1 MRRDPAKAF
10 VDELELDFLSA
21 GICLA
26 CLTFVAFP
34 LDLGD
39 EREARREA
47 RRIAPDL
54 WAEGLELAVLQALE
68 RAKADGVAGAAEAID
83 DVQRQAWRSPVV
95 QAIVWRYAEQMV
107 EDIRTRPI
115 SK

>member
-1 MRRDPAKAF
+1 VL
-10 VDELELDFLSA
+10 VDELELDFLNA

-39 EREARREA
+39 EREARGEA
-47 RRIAPDL
+47 RKLAPDL
-54 WAEGLELAVLQALE
+54 WEEGLELAVVQALE
-68 RAKADGVAGAAEAID
+68 RAKADGIAGAADAIE
-83 DVQRQAWRSPVV
+83 DVRQQAWRSRVA
-95 QAIVWRYAEQMV
+95 QAILWRYAEQMV
-107 EDIRTRPI
+107 EDMRSTSI